1 MKRNLWL
8 SAVLVGVV
16 ALLVLPAGMAS
27 AAGLIDITSGP
38 GCQLKVT
45 FTVAAGDPTGDYLV
59 RIWDDGVVVTAS
71 KVNVAG
77 AGTYSITLLVPNPSD
92 LLVPGLGVYLYD
104 PTNDFNPVDKV
115 ETYSP
120 TGLDPACGAG
130 PDMVPLPPQA
140 VVGAVKT
147 DTPTY
152 WAPSADAKT
161 DVTLSAGKTVWVLGV
176 DASGRYYKIVLAGQ
190 YLWVPKAALGP
201 NYDAV
206 WNGAPLPTTVVE

>member
-8 SAVLVGVV
+8 SAVLVTVV
-16 ALLVLPAGMAS
+16 ALLVLPAGIARAAS
-27 AAGLIDITSGP
+27 IISVTSGP
-38 GCQLKVT
+38 GCQLTVT

-59 RIWDDGVVVTAS
+59 EVWDDGARITAG
-71 KVNVAG
+71 KVNVSG
-77 AGTYSITLLVPNPSD
+77 SGTYSVTLLVPNPSD
-92 LLVPGLGVYLYD
+92 LGFPGMGVYLYD
-104 PTNDFNPVDKV
+104 PTDYSTSVDDV
-115 ETYSP
+115 DPYFP

-152 WAPSADAKT
+152 WAPSADAET
-161 DVTLSAGKTVWVLGV
+161 GVTLSAGKTVWVLGV
-176 DASGRYYKIVLAGQ
+176 DASNQYYKIVLAGT